1 MEDLL
6 ECLLRAYYALEYYN
20 LQSAVFSLI
29 DFRAWWY
36 FLITKDASLE
46 LPISLEETV
55 HFTYSSNIPT
65 EDEIQYYFNVVT
77 ALFGK
82 VAMMMMKQ

>member
-1 MEDLL
+1 MSSSGI
-6 ECLLRAYYALEYYN
+6 LRIN
-20 LQSAVFSLI
+20 LQSAVFSLT
-29 DFRAWWY
+29 DFQAWWY
-36 FLITKDASLE
+36 FLITYEAFLE
-46 LPISLEETV
+46 LPISLKETV

-65 EDEIQYYFNVVT
+65 EDEIEYHFNVVT